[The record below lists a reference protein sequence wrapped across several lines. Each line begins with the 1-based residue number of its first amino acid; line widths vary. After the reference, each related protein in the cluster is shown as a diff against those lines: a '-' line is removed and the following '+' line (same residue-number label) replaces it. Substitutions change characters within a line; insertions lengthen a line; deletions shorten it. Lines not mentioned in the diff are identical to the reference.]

1 MWWDGSCLRAFPDG
15 SGGGRSASSVKS
27 IETASALH
35 ARFFPSRFVRG
46 GGGWV
51 TSESSSESRQ
61 IVIGPDI
68 STKKL

>member
-1 MWWDGSCLRAFPDG
+1 MLWDGSCLRAFPDG

-27 IETASALH
+27 IETAALH

-51 TSESSSESRQ
+51 TSESSSESMQ

-68 STKKL
+68 STKL